1 MNCVVVGY
9 GSIGQRH
16 VRILKEFN
24 CRVAV
29 VSQRDIPYSL
39 RYPNLYSAFKKE
51 NPDYIVIANQ
61 TNKHYDSLVELAN
74 YGYKGSIL
82 VEKPIFDTV
91 KSIPNN
97 SFKQGYVG
105 YNLRFHPILQ
115 KIFQIIKKERTL
127 YIQIYVGQYL
137 PDWRP
142 EQNYRRSYSAKKAEG
157 GGVLLDLSH
166 ELDYLQWFFGDWDRI
181 VAIGGKYSSLQ
192 ISSDDMYS
200 LMIVMK
206 KCPMAQIHLNYLD
219 RINRREITIITENYS
234 IKADLV
240 QQRLQ
245 INDKTIKYNLNR
257 DYTYYMQHKSIIY
270 GRNDMLCTFDEGLK
284 VLKMIKIIEESV
296 KERKWINK

>member
-1 MNCVVVGY
+1 MNCIVVGY
-9 GSIGQRH
+9 GSIGKRH
-16 VRILKEFN
+16 VRILKELN

-39 RYPNLYSAFKKE
+39 RYPNLYNAFKKE

-61 TNKHYDSLVELAN
+61 TKKHYDSLVELAN
-74 YGYKGSIL
+74 YGFKGSIL
-82 VEKPIFDTV
+82 VEKPLFHTV

-97 SFKQGYVG
+97 NFKQGYVG
-105 YNLRFHPILQ
+105 YNLRFNPILQ

-127 YIQIYVGQYL
+127 YTQIYVGQYL
-137 PDWRP
+137 PNWRS
-142 EQNYRRSYSAKKAEG
+142 EQNYRMSYSAKRTEG

-200 LMIVMK
+200 LMLVMK
-206 KCPMAQIHLNYLD
+206 KCPMVQIHLNYLD

-240 QQRLQ
+240 RQKLQ
-245 INDKTIKYNLNR
+245 INDELVKYNLNR
-257 DYTYYMQHKSIIY
+257 DYTYYMQHKSIID
-270 GRNDMLCTFDEGLK
+270 GENDISCTFSEGLK
-284 VLKMIKIIEESV
+284 VLKMINIIEKSD
-296 KERKWINK
+296 KERKWISK